1 MTQSSEEEWK
11 LVDVNI
17 RGNVSDLTSVD
28 GDLVCKHTGGRH
40 LDRVWPVVV
49 VEAEGVGEV
58 KDCILRNLG
67 RVVSYVEMSW
77 LDSSLSDI
85 VRYQEEVKLS
95 VNNLGLLDKSLVYI
109 GTLGWVLEFSCFSIK
124 ESLSDSLVY
133 NDECDVRRN
142 SL

>member
-49 VEAEGVGEV
+49 VEAEGVGKV